1 MRLSDSKYGLLLS
14 TPGLVIILALII
26 FPIVTLFVTSFLRY
40 TSFHPVSWGGLRNYI
55 YILNDRIFW
64 MALKQ
69 TAVYT
74 FGVTALTFIC
84 GVALALALSNIKR
97 GAAVFRS
104 LAMFSWAVPLVIS
117 GFIWKWIFN
126 PNVGVFSDILMKIGM
141 IDAPLPVFSDPSLA
155 MVGCIVAD
163 AWVRIPFMC
172 IFILAGVESISEEV
186 YDAAKIDGADCIS
199 TFWYITMPLIRN
211 MALVGLLITSMF
223 TFRTID
229 VIYSMTE
236 GGPAKGTYVLGIYI
250 VDQIWKR
257 VNFGASAA
265 AGVIMFVLIGVFA
278 GIYVYNIFKEEE

>member
-1 MRLSDSKYGLLLS
+1 MRLSDSKYGFMLS
-14 TPGLVIILALII
+14 SPGLVIILALII

-40 TSFHPVSWGGLRNYI
+40 TSFHPVSWGGLKNYT
-55 YILNDRIFW
+55 YILNDRLFW
-64 MALKQ
+64 VALKQ
-69 TAVYT
+69 TGVYT
-74 FGVTALTFIC
+74 VGVTALTFVC
-84 GVALALALSNIKR
+84 GVGLALALSNVRR

-117 GFIWKWIFN
+117 GFIWKWMFN
-126 PNVGVFSDILMKIGM
+126 PQRGGFQRYIDENRADQPTAPDFLRSQLCHAGM
-141 IDAPLPVFSDPSLA
+141 HHCRRLVCAPPS
-155 MVGCIVAD
+155 
-163 AWVRIPFMC
+163 WC

-257 VNFGASAA
+257 CEFRGLGRRGCDHVPAHRR
-265 AGVIMFVLIGVFA
+265 VRRHLRLQ
-278 GIYVYNIFKEEE
+278 YL